1 MKRAI
6 LVSNS
11 ASGNAAAV
19 DDGALIAS
27 LQQGGFQ
34 ITARIILPND
44 DLPDRR
50 GLETQ
55 EIETVIICAGDGT
68 VSGLCKR
75 LSGWPGEVLV
85 LPGGTMNLLARRLH
99 GEITLAD
106 ILPALPTIQHYAQP
120 IAVVVTEGREIFT
133 GLTVGPSTRW
143 GEVREGM
150 RHGDVGS
157 LREMVP
163 AAWSETLGDEGVWLQ
178 GSDQAAYAG
187 IFIEPFDADKVNI
200 IAFKANSVADMVG
213 HGLAWIRR
221 DFRTGPRDDLG
232 TMPSAVVTGDQEETG
247 VLIDGEFEEWKLPL
261 TCTAAMSSVRFLQL
275 IR

>member
-11 ASGNAAAV
+11 SSGNAAAV

-27 LQQGGFQ
+27 LQQGGFYLA
-34 ITARIILPND
+34 ARAVLPDD

-50 GLETQ
+50 SLDAQ
-55 EIETVIICAGDGT
+55 DIETVIICAGDGT
-68 VSGLCKR
+68 VSGMCKN
-75 LSGWPGEVLV
+75 LAGWPGEILV

-99 GEITLAD
+99 GEIAMADVVPTL
-106 ILPALPTIQHYAQP
+106 PPIQEEAQP
-120 IAVVVTEGREIFT
+120 IAVIVTDGCEIFT

-150 RHGDVGS
+150 RQGDVEG

-163 AAWSETLGDEGVWLQ
+163 TAWSETMGDAGVWLQ
-178 GSDQAAYAG
+178 GPEDTAYAG
-187 IFIEPFDADKVNI
+187 IFIEPFDAGNVNV

-221 DFRTGPRDDLG
+221 DFRTGPREDLG
-232 TMPSAVVTGDQEETG
+232 ILPSAVVTGDQQETG
-247 VLIDGEFEEWKLPL
+247 VLIDGEFEDRTLPL
-261 TCTAAMSSVRFLQL
+261 TCTAAMSSVRFLRL

>member
-11 ASGNAAAV
+11 SSGNAAAV

-34 ITARIILPND
+34 ITTRAVLPDD

-50 GLETQ
+50 SLEAQ
-55 EIETVIICAGDGT
+55 EIETVIVCAGDGT
-68 VSGLCKR
+68 VSGMCKK
-75 LSGWPGEVLV
+75 LAGWTGEILV

-99 GEITLAD
+99 GEITMAD
-106 ILPALPTIQHYAQP
+106 IVPMLPSVEIVAQP
-120 IAVVVTEGREIFT
+120 IAVVVTDGCEIFT

-150 RHGDVGS
+150 RQGDVEG
-157 LREMVP
+157 LRETVP
-163 AAWSETLGDEGVWLQ
+163 AAWSETLGDAGVWLQ
-178 GSDQAAYAG
+178 GAEENAYAG
-187 IFIEPFDADKVNI
+187 IFIEPFDAGNVNI

-213 HGLAWIRR
+213 HGIAWIRR

-232 TMPSAVVTGDQEETG
+232 IMPSAVVTGDQVETG
-247 VLIDGEFEEWKLPL
+247 VLIDGEFEDRKLPL
-261 TCTAAMSSVRFLQL
+261 TCTAAMSSVRFLRL

>member
-11 ASGNAAAV
+11 ASGNAAAI

-27 LQQGGFQ
+27 LEQGGFE
-34 ITARIILPND
+34 IVARTALPD
-44 DLPDRR
+44 VALPDRQSV
-50 GLETQ
+50 EAQ
-55 EIETVIICAGDGT
+55 DIQTVVICAGDGT
-68 VSGLCKR
+68 VSGMCKN
-75 LSGWPGEVLV
+75 LAGWPGEILV

-99 GEITLAD
+99 GEITMAD
-106 ILPALPTIQHYAQP
+106 ILPSLPQIQEEAAP
-120 IAVVVTEGREIFT
+120 IAVVVTDGCEIFT
-133 GLTVGPSTRW
+133 GMTVGPSTRW

-150 RHGDVGS
+150 RQGDVEG

-163 AAWSETLGDEGVWLQ
+163 TAWSETMGEDGVWLQ
-178 GSDQAAYAG
+178 GQPQAAYAG
-187 IFIEPFDADKVNI
+187 IFIEPFEANNVNV

-232 TMPSAVVTGDQEETG
+232 IMPSAVVTGDHAVTG
-247 VLIDGEFEEWKLPL
+247 VLIDGELEDRRLPL
-261 TCTAAMSSVRFLQL
+261 TCTAAMSSVRFLRL
-275 IR
+275 RR

>member
-1 MKRAI
+1 MKRAV

-11 ASGNAAAV
+11 SSGNAAAV

-27 LQQGGFQ
+27 LQRGGFQ
-34 ITARIILPND
+34 IIARFVLPDD

-50 GLETQ
+50 SLEAAL
-55 EIETVIICAGDGT
+55 IETVIICAGDGT
-68 VSGLCKR
+68 VSGTCKS

-99 GEITLAD
+99 GEIAMAD
-106 ILPALPTIQHYAQP
+106 LLPALPTIQNDAQP
-120 IAVVVTEGREIFT
+120 IAIVVTEGREIFT

-163 AAWSETLGDEGVWLQ
+163 AAWSETLGDEGVSLQ
-178 GSDQAAYAG
+178 GSNQAAYAG
-187 IFIEPFDADKVNI
+187 IFIEPFDTDKVNI

-232 TMPSAVVTGDQEETG
+232 VMPSAVVTGDQEDTG

-261 TCTAAMSSVRFLQL
+261 TCTAAMSSVRFLRL

>member
-27 LQQGGFQ
+27 LQRAGFQ
-34 ITARIILPND
+34 VTARFVLPDD

-50 GLETQ
+50 SLEA
-55 EIETVIICAGDGT
+55 EDIETVIICAGDGT
-68 VSGLCKR
+68 VSGMCQNLA
-75 LSGWPGEVLV
+75 GWPGEILV
-85 LPGGTMNLLARRLH
+85 LPCGTMNLLARRLH
-99 GEITLAD
+99 GEVTMAD
-106 ILPALPTIQHYAQP
+106 ILTALPRIENDAHP
-120 IAVVVTEGREIFT
+120 IAVVVAEGREIYT

-150 RHGDVGS
+150 RQGDVEG

-163 AAWSETLGDEGVWLQ
+163 TAWSETMGDRSVWLQ
-178 GSDQAAYAG
+178 GVEEPAYAG
-187 IFIEPFDADKVNI
+187 IFIEPFDADNVKV

-221 DFRTGPRDDLG
+221 DFRTGPHDDLG
-232 TMPSAVVTGDQEETG
+232 VMTSAVVTGDQKETG
-247 VLIDGEFEEWKLPL
+247 ALIDGEFEEWKLPL
-261 TCTAAMSSVRFLQL
+261 TCTAGLSSVRFLRL
-275 IR
+275 VP